1 MTVLLAYTFEPQS
14 WVLVA
19 LAAAATFVVL
29 SAAQRLRRRQSG
41 DDRPS
46 ASQTT
51 RATAHAP
58 QAAERWQVD
67 LHDFTREAEARLDAK
82 MAALQRLIL
91 TADERIAHLESL
103 GLDAPAPSSVE
114 REARPASPAAGPH
127 FATSETTPP
136 AQARA
141 AAIYAMADAGNNAAT
156 IANRLGSPI
165 AEVELILS
173 LRRTQRS

>member
-1 MTVLLAYTFEPQS
+1 MVLLADTFEPQS
-14 WVLVA
+14 WMLVA
-19 LAAAATFVVL
+19 IAAAATFVVL

-41 DDRPS
+41 DDRS
-46 ASQTT
+46 SVSQTT

-58 QAAERWQVD
+58 QAAERWQVE
-67 LHDFTREAEARLDAK
+67 LHDFTREAEARIDAK
-82 MAALQRLIL
+82 LAALQRLIL
-91 TADERIAHLESL
+91 TADERIAHLESV
-103 GLDAPAPSSVE
+103 GLDVPPLSSADHE
-114 REARPASPAAGPH
+114 SRPAATLPGPH
-127 FATSETTPP
+127 FAKTETTPP

-173 LRRTQRS
+173 LRRTTTR